1 MSMLSDLLTSFRG
14 EPHSAVPLKQA
25 AWFVYPYLDED
36 GRFDYARYREAQ
48 IAANKRKIHA
58 IWAKEENIRFL
69 ADYIRRFIPTPSF
82 GLCHGTRRGLEQQ
95 WFRQYLGCEVIGT
108 EISDTA
114 AEFPNTIQ
122 WDFHEVKP
130 DWIGTADFI
139 YSNSLDHSYDPEK
152 CLNAWISCLRPEGM
166 LIIEHS
172 TDHVA
177 VRESDPFGAHLSV
190 MPFLILQWS
199 KGAYST
205 REVLSAPSAPDV
217 GGNAHESFFLVV
229 KKN

>member
-1 MSMLSDLLTSFRG
+1 MSKFASWLRRLRSEKASEGSSNRVG
-14 EPHSAVPLKQA
+14 WSIH
-25 AWFVYPYLDED
+25 PYLGAD
-36 GRFDYARYREAQ
+36 GKFDYQRYREAQ
-48 IAANKRKIHA
+48 VLANKRKIQA
-58 IWAKEENIRFL
+58 VWVKEENIRFL
-69 ADYIRRFIPTPSF
+69 SDYIRRHIPNPAF

-95 WFRQYLGCEVIGT
+95 WFRKYLGCEVIGT

-114 AEFPNTIQ
+114 AEFPDTIQ

-130 DWIGTADFI
+130 DWIGAADFI

-172 TDHVA
+172 TDHVEA
-177 VRESDPFGAHLSV
+177 RESDPFGAHLSV

-199 KGAYST
+199 KGDYAT
-205 REVLSAPSAPDV
+205 REILRAPSTPDAV
-217 GGNAHESFFLVV
+217 GNAHEPFFLVV